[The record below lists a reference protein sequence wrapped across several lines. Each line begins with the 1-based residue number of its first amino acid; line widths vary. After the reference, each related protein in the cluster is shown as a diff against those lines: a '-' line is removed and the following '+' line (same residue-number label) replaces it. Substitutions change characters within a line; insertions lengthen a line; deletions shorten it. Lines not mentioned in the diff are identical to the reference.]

1 MLKKMISFQDF
12 QKIDLRIAKILS
24 AEKIEGSDKLIV
36 LKIRLKEEER
46 QIVAGIGK
54 EYQPQ
59 DLVGKKIVVVAN
71 LEPKEL
77 MGHKS
82 EGMLLAA
89 VGEDNKPVLI
99 VPEKDVKEGTRVS

>member
-1 MLKKMISFQDF
+1 MITFNDF

-24 AEKIEGSDKLIV
+24 AEKIEDSEKLIV
-36 LKIRLKEEER
+36 LKIKIGDEEK

-77 MGHKS
+77 MGYTS
-82 EGMLLAA
+82 QGMLLAA
-89 VGEDNKPVLI
+89 VDKSGKPVLI
-99 VPEKDVKEGTRVS
+99 VPEQDVEEGTRVS